1 MCIFGSFGGFGRVL
15 ATFWPILTECSRV
28 WSILR
33 EFSEFW
39 IDWSGWSLRRGHL
52 VLGGLGRLVAGS
64 WQWDRG
70 LRDEARVKKWWAK
83 NTKPHGK
90 GC

>member
-1 MCIFGSFGGFGRVL
+1 MNLASFELIGLVGACVADTLCL
-15 ATFWPILTECSRV
+15 AV
-28 WSILR
+28 
-33 EFSEFW
+33 
-39 IDWSGWSLRRGHL
+39 
-52 VLGGLGRLVAGS
+52 VAGS